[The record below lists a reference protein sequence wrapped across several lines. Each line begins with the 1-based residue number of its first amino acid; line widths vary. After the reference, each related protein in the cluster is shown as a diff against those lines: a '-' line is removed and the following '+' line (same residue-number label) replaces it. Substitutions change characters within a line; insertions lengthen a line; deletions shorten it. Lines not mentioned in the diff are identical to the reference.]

1 MTTTENAV
9 TDSKDEVLEK
19 SPTGIQGFDEITFGG
34 LPKGR
39 PTIIIGGPGS
49 GKTLFAMEFLVN
61 GAMKYGEP
69 GVFVSFEE
77 TEKDLQQNTASLGFR
92 LGSLAEEGK
101 LTIDYIRIE
110 RSEIEE
116 TGEYNLDG
124 LFILLKDSIDSI
136 GAKRIALDTIE
147 TLFSGLSN
155 QAIVRAELRRLF
167 GWLKDQGMTAIIT
180 AERGTETMTRYGL
193 EEYVS
198 DCVILLDHRVNGQI
212 STRRLR
218 VVKYRGSLHGTNEYP
233 FIIDEKGFQLMP
245 ITSAKLDYT
254 VPNERYST
262 GIPELD
268 NMLSGK
274 GFFKGSTIMIS
285 GAPGTGKTSIAA
297 SFADSVC
304 KNGDRCL
311 YFALEESPNQIFRN
325 MKSIGID
332 LEPYS
337 EKKLLQIH
345 STRPT
350 LYGLETHLSIM
361 LKLIDEF
368 NPSAVIIDPISN
380 LIAAGI
386 EADVKSMLT
395 RMIDYLKTEQIT
407 SLFTSLVQSGTQ
419 SRESAAQISSWI
431 DTWILLDAKESG
443 DDIKT
448 RIRVVKS
455 RGMAHTK
462 KIRPFQLTDKGIQV
476 T

>member
-1 MTTTENAV
+1 MEIDKTNNRNEI
-9 TDSKDEVLEK
+9 LEK
-19 SPTGIQGFDEITFGG
+19 SPTGISGFDEITFGG
-34 LPKGR
+34 LPKAR

-61 GAMKYGEP
+61 GAVKYGEP
-69 GVFVSFEE
+69 GDFVAFEE
-77 TEKDLQQNTASLGFR
+77 TERDLKKNTASLGFK
-92 LGSLAEEGK
+92 LGNLVEEGK
-101 LTIDYIRIE
+101 LIIDHIRIE

-124 LFILLKDSIDSI
+124 LFILLKDSIDTI

-147 TLFSGLSN
+147 SLFSGLSN
-155 QAIVRAELRRLF
+155 EAIVRAELRRLF

-180 AERGTETMTRYGL
+180 AEKGTDTMTRYGL

-198 DCVILLDHRVNGQI
+198 DCVILLDNRVTGQI

-233 FIIDEKGFQLMP
+233 FIIDDKGFQLMP
-245 ITSAKLDYT
+245 ITSAKLDYV
-254 VPNERYST
+254 VPKERYST

-274 GFFKGSTIMIS
+274 GFFKGSTIMVS
-285 GAPGTGKTSIAA
+285 GAPGTGKTSIASA
-297 SFADSVC
+297 FANSVC
-304 KNGDRCL
+304 QNGERCI
-311 YFALEESPNQIFRN
+311 YFALEESPNQILRN

-332 LEPYS
+332 LEPCL
-337 EKKLLQIH
+337 EKRLLQIH

-361 LKLIDEF
+361 SKLINEF
-368 NPSAVIIDPISN
+368 NPDAVIIDPISN
-380 LIAAGI
+380 LVTIGI

-395 RMIDYLKTEQIT
+395 RMIDYLKTKQIT
-407 SLFTSLVQSGTQ
+407 SLFTSLIPTGIQA
-419 SRESAAQISSWI
+419 RESAAQISSWI
-431 DTWILLDAKESG
+431 DTWIQLEAKESS
-443 DDIKT
+443 DDMKN
-448 RIRVVKS
+448 RIRVIKS

-462 KIRPFQLTDKGIQV
+462 KIRAFQLTDKGIQI